1 MAESVAKPLMNY
13 FLTFGFPAY
22 LKTDLSREFVDEIQ
36 AELAKVT
43 GVVHLRTVG
52 YSPRQNP
59 RERTHRNLHAVFAKL
74 LQRHRDWSLHL
85 EYVQFCLNAT
95 VNRDT
100 GFTANFLTFGR
111 ELSNCVNL
119 ILDNPSAYPQ
129 SHGEFAAAVVERMR
143 AAYQLAYEIFHE
155 ARSHW

>member
-1 MAESVAKPLMNY
+1 MKY

-22 LKTDLSREFVDEIQ
+22 LKTNSGREFVNEIQ

-43 GVVHLRTVG
+43 GVVHLKAVG
-52 YSPRQNP
+52 YSPRKNP
-59 RERTHRNLHAVFAKL
+59 YERTHRNLHAVFAKL
-74 LQRHRDWSLHL
+74 LHRHRDWPLHL
-85 EYVQFCLNAT
+85 EYVQLCSNAT

-100 GFTANFLTFGR
+100 GFTDNFLTFGR
-111 ELSNCVNL
+111 QLSNRVNL

-143 AAYQLAYEIFHE
+143 AAY
-155 ARSHW
+155 